1 MFIVLF
7 QVINK
12 IMYTGSADHTAR
24 AWVTEFGDCTR
35 VYKGHKHSV
44 AVVKFR
50 DGLCKFK
57 IFVLYWLYIL
67 FLLSGKPFLKQTVKQ
82 IMS

>member
-50 DGLCKFK
+50 DGLCKLK
-57 IFVLYWLYIL
+57 IFCFVLVIHFISFKWKALP
-67 FLLSGKPFLKQTVKQ
+67 KTNC
-82 IMS
+82 